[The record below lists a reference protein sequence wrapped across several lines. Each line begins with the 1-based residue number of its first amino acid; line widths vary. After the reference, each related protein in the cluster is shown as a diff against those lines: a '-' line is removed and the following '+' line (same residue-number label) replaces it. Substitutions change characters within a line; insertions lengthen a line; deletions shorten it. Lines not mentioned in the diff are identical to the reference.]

1 MSTMKAI
8 GLSILGLTV
17 LIGLG
22 WLLTGNNLAMTKV
35 FAPKFEAVR
44 RETFEQSKAY
54 QDGVIQELRAYQF
67 EYLKA
72 DDAHK
77 AAMGPI
83 IRHKL
88 SGFPSDQ
95 LPYDLQQFVSTLP

>member
-1 MSTMKAI
+1 MKII
-8 GLSILGLTV
+8 GLSILALV
-17 LIGLG
+17 SLFALG
-22 WLLTGNNLAMTKV
+22 WLVAGNNLAMMKV
-35 FAPKFEAVR
+35 FAPATEQVR

-54 QDGVIQELRAYQF
+54 QDGVVQELRAYQF

-72 DDAHK
+72 DEEHK

-88 SGFPSDQ
+88 AGFPSDQ

>member
-1 MSTMKAI
+1 MKIA
-8 GLSILGLTV
+8 GLWILGFV
-17 LIGLG
+17 GLIALG
-22 WLLTGNNLAMTKV
+22 WILTGNNLALTKV
-35 FAPKFEAVR
+35 FAPKFEQVR

-72 DDAHK
+72 DEAHK

-88 SGFPSDQ
+88 AGFPSDQ